1 MNNYQATSLSRN
13 RITWAGISTLDFMLS
28 IKNRKM
34 KRTGISFKLD
44 AQVENIPMEDSDC
57 IMLMGNLLDNAIE
70 AADKCEDG
78 RKNIYCVVRNVND
91 MLIIKVKN
99 SSISAPIVRK
109 GRFLTN
115 KKEKEKHGWG
125 IESVKRIVEKYD
137 GEIDFQYGSTY
148 FETVVIIGNEE

>member
-1 MNNYQATSLSRN
+1 
-13 RITWAGISTLDFMLS
+13 
-28 IKNRKM
+28 
-34 KRTGISFKLD
+34 
-44 AQVENIPMEDSDC
+44 MEDSDC